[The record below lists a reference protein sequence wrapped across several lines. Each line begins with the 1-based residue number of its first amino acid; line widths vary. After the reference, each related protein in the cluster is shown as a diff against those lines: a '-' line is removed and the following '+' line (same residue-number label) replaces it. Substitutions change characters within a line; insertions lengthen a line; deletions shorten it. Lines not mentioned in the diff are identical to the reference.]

1 MPIDVLMPKLSPT
14 MTEGRFSK
22 WTVKVGDALKMGQI
36 IAEVETDK
44 AVMEVEAPEDGI
56 VHALMAEAG
65 ADIPLGMPIA
75 VLKNKDEDVA
85 PDYKPT
91 PKLATPAPA
100 AAPAAKAAVPSQRGA
115 SAMPSFNMA
124 LLPVGILPPVTD
136 DHGNRHNASPVARR
150 LAAGWGIPLQAIHGS
165 GPLGRIIKRDVEAAY
180 MLRQSMG
187 GAGAS
192 TPLPAHIVQLPVPE
206 LAGEYDLLKHTP
218 MRKSIAQ
225 RLTYSKQAVPHF
237 YLDAEIDMDAT
248 LARRKQL
255 NDTGSVKLT
264 VNDFI
269 IAACAKALADFP
281 AANASWTD
289 DGMAQYKSV
298 DISVA
303 VAIDGGLITPIVK
316 GADKKALATLSTE
329 IKQLAEDARA
339 GKLKPVQYQGGNFS
353 ISNLGMYGIT
363 HFQAIINPPQSAI
376 LAVGKAEPRVV
387 ADAEGKVKVAN
398 RMSVSL
404 SVDHR
409 VIDGALGAELLMR
422 IKQYLE
428 QPEKLAL

>member
-56 VHALMAEAG
+56 VHSLIAEPG
-65 ADIPLGMPIA
+65 TDIPLGTPIA
-75 VLKNKDEDVA
+75 IFKRKDETVPA
-85 PDYKPT
+85 DYKPT
-91 PKLATPAPA
+91 PKLATPAA
-100 AAPAAKAAVPSQRGA
+100 AAPAAAAKSTGA
-115 SAMPSFNMA
+115 TPRANAAMPSFNMA
-124 LLPVGILPPVTD
+124 QLPAGMLPPVTD
-136 DHGNRHNASPVARR
+136 EHGNRHNASPVARR
-150 LAAGWGIPLQAIHGS
+150 LAAGWGIPLQAVHGT
-165 GPLGRIIKRDVEAAY
+165 GPLGRIIKRDVESAY
-180 MLRQSMG
+180 LMRQSMG
-187 GAGAS
+187 GAGA
-192 TPLPAHIVQLPVPE
+192 TAPLPQHIVQLPAPE
-206 LAGEYDLLKHTP
+206 LAGEYDLIKHTP

-237 YLDAEIDMDAT
+237 YLDAEVDMDAT
-248 LARRKQL
+248 LSRRKQL
-255 NDTGSVKLT
+255 NEKGDVKLT

-269 IAACAKALADFP
+269 VAACAKALADYP

-289 DGMAQYKSV
+289 EGMAQYKSV
-298 DISVA
+298 DISIA
-303 VAIDGGLITPIVK
+303 VAIEGGLITPIVK
-316 GADKKALATLSTE
+316 GADKKSLGTLSTE
-329 IKQLAEDARA
+329 VKQLAEDARA
-339 GKLKPVQYQGGNFS
+339 GKLKPAQYQGGNFS

-387 ADAEGKVKVAN
+387 AAEDGKTKVAN

-428 QPEKLAL
+428 QPAE